1 MTTPLDGILSCKG
14 FAYNICNKNAERS
27 TSPGEQPDKMYIL
40 LGTVIGVTGSHIKI
54 ECLLGNSNV
63 QGSIGQGNI
72 LPLPTDAINPTN
84 APILLTIYG
93 SFHDNSKFSDETR
106 FCNFEGF
113 YTVVGKNTCIDGV
126 YVEYNNNQYNYNVY
140 LHMTSGS
147 FSTNL
152 NYFVY
157 LPNNCTWINNGT
169 AVDQFI
175 NGVDPG
181 LWYQYPRL

>member
-1 MTTPLDGILSCKG
+1 MTTPLDGIISCKG
-14 FAYNICNKNAERS
+14 FAYNICNRNAE
-27 TSPGEQPDKMYIL
+27 PEPDKMYIL
-40 LGTVIGVTGSHIKI
+40 LGTVTGDTGSHIKI
-54 ECLLGNSNV
+54 ECLLGNSYS
-63 QGSIGQGNI
+63 QGFGRQRELLESPMVAN
-72 LPLPTDAINPTN
+72 TNNTN

-93 SFHDNSKFSDETR
+93 SFHNNTNFSDETR

-113 YTVVGKNTCIDGV
+113 YTVVGKDTCIAGV
-126 YVEYNNNQYNYNVY
+126 YVEPNDNTQYNYNVY

-169 AVDQFI
+169 AVDNFI
-175 NGVDPG
+175 KGSDPG
-181 LWYQYPRL
+181 EWYRYSKL

>member
-1 MTTPLDGILSCKG
+1 MSTPLDGIISCKG
-14 FAYNICNKNAERS
+14 FVYNNCNKNAE
-27 TSPGEQPDKMYIL
+27 PDKMYIL

-54 ECLLGNSNV
+54 ECLFGNSNV
-63 QGSIGQGNI
+63 QGFIGQGNT

-84 APILLTIYG
+84 APVLLTIYG
-93 SFHDNSKFSDETR
+93 SFHDNTNFSDETR

-113 YTVVGKNTCIDGV
+113 YTVVGKNTSIDGV
-126 YVEYNNNQYNYNVY
+126 YVEYNNDQFNYNVY

-157 LPNNCTWINNGT
+157 FPNNCTWINNGT
-169 AVDQFI
+169 AVSEFI
-175 NGVDPG
+175 NGVDPV
-181 LWYQYPRL
+181 LWYRYQRL